1 MSESIWMESDTYY
14 LVPLQSPPQMFSAS
28 GLSSCSYIINYLHS
42 ISSAAVHSQWSRS
55 CTVIPHKKPVPPHI
69 EETGCNLVHRKTPRL
84 ISLSIAWYPCIQ
96 NPHPRHSQVNW
107 RLSIRQFS
115 WLQFIVSLRLPKK
128 ISQWPRTLCVL
139 LQSPSLLQWRDRF
152 GLTKFSIKSK
162 DT

>member
-1 MSESIWMESDTYY
+1 MSKPCLNQFEWNQIHIIFCSCNHLPNVFY
-14 LVPLQSPPQMFSAS
+14 LRIQLLLILLS
-28 GLSSCSYIINYLHS
+28 SSCSYII
-42 ISSAAVHSQWSRS
+42 I
-55 CTVIPHKKPVPPHI
+55 CTLFHRQRYIHNEVDLALLFHTKSPSPHI

-128 ISQWPRTLCVL
+128 ISQ
-139 LQSPSLLQWRDRF
+139 
-152 GLTKFSIKSK
+152 
-162 DT
+162 

>member
-1 MSESIWMESDTYY
+1 MESDTYY

-28 GLSSCSYIINYLHS
+28 GLSSCSYILICPLFHRQRCIHNEVDLALLFHTKS
-42 ISSAAVHSQWSRS
+42 PS
-55 CTVIPHKKPVPPHI
+55 PHI

-96 NPHPRHSQVNW
+96 NPRPRHSQVNW

-115 WLQFIVSLRLPKK
+115 WLQFNVTLRLPK
-128 ISQWPRTLCVL
+128 T
-139 LQSPSLLQWRDRF
+139 LQWLRAFHPLCKVPRCYS
-152 GLTKFSIKSK
+152 GVTALACTKFSIKSI

>member
-96 NPHPRHSQVNW
+96 NPRPRHSQVNW

>member
-28 GLSSCSYIINYLHS
+28 GLSSCSYILICPLFHRQRCIHNEVDLALLFHTKS
-42 ISSAAVHSQWSRS
+42 PS
-55 CTVIPHKKPVPPHI
+55 PHI

-96 NPHPRHSQVNW
+96 NPRPRHSQVNW

-162 DT
+162 DA